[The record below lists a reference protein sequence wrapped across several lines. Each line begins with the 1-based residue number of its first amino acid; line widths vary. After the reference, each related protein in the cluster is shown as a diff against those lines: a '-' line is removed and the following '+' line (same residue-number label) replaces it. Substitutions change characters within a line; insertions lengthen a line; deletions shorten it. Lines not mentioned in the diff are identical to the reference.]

1 MKHNSP
7 LAVIPRAADGVVLL
21 GSGVYASVSVVLLKV

>member
-1 MKHNSP
+1 MKRNS
-7 LAVIPRAADGVVLL
+7 LIAVIPQAAERVVLL